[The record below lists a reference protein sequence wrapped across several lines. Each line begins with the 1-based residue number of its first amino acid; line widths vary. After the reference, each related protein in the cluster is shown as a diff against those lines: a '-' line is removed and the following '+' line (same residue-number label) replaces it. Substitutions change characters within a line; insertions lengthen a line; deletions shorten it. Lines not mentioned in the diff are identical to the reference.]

1 MKNTDGIETLE
12 IASIRRDGGTQ
23 MRDQSRCESTVAEYQ
38 AAMEDGANFP
48 PIVVFFDGAHHWLA
62 DGFHRCFAADEAGL
76 IDIEADVKQGTK
88 RDAILYAV
96 GANANHGLR
105 RTNAD
110 KRRAV
115 MTLLN
120 DEEWAQWSDSE
131 IARRSGV
138 HQTTVGRIRA
148 DASPMQSIGMNL
160 TDRTFVHPKT
170 GKPTTMQTAGMGK
183 KSVVQEVV
191 NTATGEVIDP
201 ADLEVT
207 KTTTGPMVAQDDA
220 YEVVGEGGEWE
231 EQHAGETRGSLSAA
245 EVFSSRPAA
254 PKQKKANAQ
263 QVQDSARKLLELVEV
278 PETQWSP
285 LEIAEQIACISS
297 HPLLW
302 RQK

>member
-23 MRDQSRCESTVAEYQ
+23 MRDQSRCESTVAEYR

-115 MTLLN
+115 MALLN
-120 DEEWAQWSDSE
+120 DEEWAAWSDRE
-131 IARRSGV
+131 IARRCGV
-138 HQTTVGRIRA
+138 SNNFVSTVRGILSS
-148 DASPMQSIGMNL
+148 DDSMDSPERS
-160 TDRTFVHPKT
+160 FVHPKT
-170 GKPTTMQTAGMGK
+170 GKPTTMQTAGIGK

-207 KTTTGPMVAQDDA
+207 KTTTGPMVAQDDE
-220 YEVVGEGGEWE
+220 YEVVGEGGEWGD
-231 EQHAGETRGSLSAA
+231 AGTAGLPTDGNKPKCFIPSATN
-245 EVFSSRPAA
+245 VRAA
-254 PKQKKANAQ
+254 LKVLDEITTLP
-263 QVQDSARKLLELVEV
+263 
-278 PETQWSP
+278 PIQWSEFDYRNAVKT
-285 LEIAEQIACISS
+285 LHNYIF
-297 HPLLW
+297 
-302 RQK
+302 

>member
-120 DEEWAQWSDSE
+120 DEEWAAWSNVAVAKQCGVSDMTVKRVRDELSPPQ
-131 IARRSGV
+131 SGGER
-138 HQTTVGRIRA
+138 QT
-148 DASPMQSIGMNL
+148 
-160 TDRTFVHPKT
+160 RTYTTRHGT
-170 GKPTTMQTAGMGK
+170 QATMQTAGISK
-183 KSVVQEVV
+183 KSVVQEVI

-207 KTTTGPMVAQDDA
+207 KTTTGPMVAQDDE

-231 EQHAGETRGSLSAA
+231 EEQPNPAQKAPRFKHAKSCVVIVGINTESVETAA
-245 EVFSSRPAA
+245 RVL
-254 PKQKKANAQ
+254 KQELDREFLA
-263 QVQDSARKLLELVEV
+263 ELVKALAA
-278 PETQWSP
+278 T
-285 LEIAEQIACISS
+285 L
-297 HPLLW
+297 
-302 RQK
+302 

>member
-115 MTLLN
+115 MALLN

-148 DASPMQSIGMNL
+148 DASPMQNIGEE
-160 TDRTFVHPKT
+160 RTYTTKHGT
-170 GKPTTMQTAGMGK
+170 QATMQTAGIGK

-207 KTTTGPMVAQDDA
+207 KTTTGPMVAQDDE

-231 EQHAGETRGSLSAA
+231 EEQPKPAQKAPRFKHAKSCMVSIWINTEDVNDA
-245 EVFSSRPAA
+245 
-254 PKQKKANAQ
+254 ANAL
-263 QVQDSARKLLELVEV
+263 AKELDRDY
-278 PETQWSP
+278 
-285 LEIAEQIACISS
+285 LAA
-297 HPLLW
+297 LAGALAAL
-302 RQK
+302 